1 MGKYTHGKSN
11 TRLYGIWTGMK
22 TRCYDK
28 RCAKYYRYG
37 ARGISLCDDWAR
49 DFSTFYDWAVANG
62 YSDNL
67 TIDRIDN
74 DGNYCPE
81 NCRWITAAEQAA
93 NKSTNHRV
101 SHAGQTHTIAEWAR
115 ITGLDRAL
123 LKDRIVRY
131 GWEPGRALTTPARPH
146 KKYEYA
152 NRRAI

>member
-28 RCAKYYRYG
+28 RCDKYYRYG
-37 ARGISLCDDWAR
+37 ARGISLCDDWVR
-49 DFSTFYDWAVANG
+49 DFSTFYDWAAANG

-131 GWEPGRALTTPARPH
+131 GWEPERALTTPARPH